1 MQKLFII
8 ILLVLSFY
16 SCKKDTATV
25 SYSDCSR
32 KTNDLTL
39 VKGLI
44 AGTYNWTK
52 TYKIYFT
59 FQDTLTPQNQG
70 RTEQYRFDKNGTVS
84 FWTNNQIQWTN
95 NYEVDYEFKVSTY
108 PLDSAT
114 IVIIKDKQTGQRTQ
128 FFRAFLCN
136 DSAYF
141 YNPYSS
147 ITVVNFYKRN

>member
-1 MQKLFII
+1 M
-8 ILLVLSFY
+8 
-16 SCKKDTATV
+16 
-25 SYSDCSR
+25 
-32 KTNDLTL
+32 TL

-44 AGTYNWTK
+44 AGTYDWTK
-52 TYKIYFT
+52 TYRIYST
-59 FQDTLTPQNQG
+59 FKDTLTPQNQG
-70 RTEQYRFDKNGTVS
+70 TTEQYRFEKNGTVS
-84 FWTNNQIQWTN
+84 FWTNNLIQWTN

-147 ITVVNFYKRN
+147 ITIVNFYKRN